1 VLANKAPERAKEW
14 KKVLEK
20 TLGSEESLTFELGD
34 EPEDLIEDVV
44 ESITADL
51 ELAAE
56 EEDGTTSEGSEMEI
70 D

>member
-1 VLANKAPERAKEW
+1 MLANKAPERAKEW

-20 TLGSEESLTFELGD
+20 MLGSEESLTFELGD

-56 EEDGTTSEGSEMEI
+56 EEDGATSEGSEMDI